1 MLPPSPSA
9 RLRRQAILLILL
21 IFTATACG
29 DLSEDLVPPS
39 VPPDLST
46 ATPQALTEADAPSAT
61 EPEADLVATDP
72 PPGESPA
79 PGATEE
85 IRPGDPPQEP
95 PGPPVLP
102 TSTPP
107 ASDEAWARE
116 PAPRRAPVE
125 VDEEFARSQDAFERQ
140 HTPTPLAEAEFADP
154 DAPATPEAV
163 AADHQRELAK
173 VKFLDAEGWSA
184 PAAQP

>member
-107 ASDEAWARE
+107 ASDDAWALE

-125 VDEEFARSQDAFERQ
+125 VDEEFARSQAAFERQ
-140 HTPTPLAEAEFADP
+140 HTPAPLAEAELAHP

-173 VKFLDAEGWSA
+173 VELLDAEGWSA